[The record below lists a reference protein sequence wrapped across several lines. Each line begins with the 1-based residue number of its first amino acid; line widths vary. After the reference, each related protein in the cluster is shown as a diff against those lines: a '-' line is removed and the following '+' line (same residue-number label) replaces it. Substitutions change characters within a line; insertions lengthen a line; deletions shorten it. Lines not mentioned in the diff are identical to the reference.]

1 MTLNAG
7 DKVIVTRDW
16 CPNGWTTYRKGTK
29 GVVVDAIRGT
39 FGGMSFEFKFDG
51 YDKTV
56 TASYSVAEKV
66 IAKI

>member
-1 MTLNAG
+1 MKTIL
-7 DKVIVTRDW
+7 
-16 CPNGWTTYRKGTK
+16 
-29 GVVVDAIRGT
+29 VVDAIRGT
-39 FGGMSFEFKFDG
+39 FGGMSYEFKFDG

>member
-1 MTLNAG
+1 MSGKEATVY
-7 DKVIVTRDW
+7 DQM
-16 CPNGWTTYRKGTK
+16 
-29 GVVVDAIRGT
+29 DAACN
-39 FGGMSFEFKFDG
+39 SEFDG